1 MTTQKTIQIKKNPAQ
16 ITIKPAGD
24 MMALSIAGDAAA
36 LDVSTVTSKRV
47 IAGEAK
53 AKTIVDTDVDLLIK
67 EEGDEA
73 LSLALADTSVSPK
86 NLMVGADAIGTA
98 NTLIGTHISN
108 IDPHT
113 QYQTETELESI
124 VDNLITTYNNSIN
137 V

>member
-1 MTTQKTIQIKKNPAQ
+1 MKSGINGFPSTSSSSV
-16 ITIKPAGD
+16 AG
-24 MMALSIAGDAAA
+24 
-36 LDVSTVTSKRV
+36 VTSFNGRAGIV
-47 IAGEAK
+47 ISQS
-53 AKTIVDTDVDLLIK
+53 
-67 EEGDEA
+67 GDYNA
-73 LSLALADTSVSPK
+73 
-86 NLMVGADAIGTA
+86 LMVGADAMGTA

>member
-1 MTTQKTIQIKKNPAQ
+1 MKSGINGFPSINSSSV
-16 ITIKPAGD
+16 AG
-24 MMALSIAGDAAA
+24 
-36 LDVSTVTSKRV
+36 VTSFNGRSGIV
-47 IAGEAK
+47 ISQS
-53 AKTIVDTDVDLLIK
+53 
-67 EEGDEA
+67 GDYNA
-73 LSLALADTSVSPK
+73 
-86 NLMVGADAIGTA
+86 LMVGADAIGTA

>member
-1 MTTQKTIQIKKNPAQ
+1 MKSGINGFPSINSSSV
-16 ITIKPAGD
+16 AG
-24 MMALSIAGDAAA
+24 
-36 LDVSTVTSKRV
+36 VTSFNGRAGIV
-47 IAGEAK
+47 ISQS
-53 AKTIVDTDVDLLIK
+53 
-67 EEGDEA
+67 GDYNA
-73 LSLALADTSVSPK
+73 
-86 NLMVGADAIGTA
+86 LMVGADAIGTA

>member
-1 MTTQKTIQIKKNPAQ
+1 MKSGINGFPSTSSSSV
-16 ITIKPAGD
+16 AGV
-24 MMALSIAGDAAA
+24 AG
-36 LDVSTVTSKRV
+36 VTSFNGRAGIV
-47 IAGEAK
+47 ISQS
-53 AKTIVDTDVDLLIK
+53 
-67 EEGDEA
+67 GDYNA
-73 LSLALADTSVSPK
+73 
-86 NLMVGADAIGTA
+86 LMVGADAIGTA